1 MKKVA
6 LVTDNS
12 PYITDNDINEYGIAK
27 VIPISFVVNGEEY
40 YENVNMSY
48 ADFYNF
54 LQDKKTE
61 VSTSQPSTE
70 TIREGW
76 REVLKEYDEII
87 YVLLS
92 SGLSGAC
99 NSAINASHEEE
110 FEGKVFV
117 ANNQR
122 VSILNKM
129 AIVEARELINQGK
142 SASEIKEYLEK
153 TKADSGIYLAVDTLK
168 YLKKGGRVT
177 PAAAAIGTL
186 LNIKPI
192 LQIHGGK
199 LDSYAKTMS
208 MKLAK
213 AKMISA
219 LRKEMEERFPE
230 ELSQGKLVIAMA
242 HSFADVNAKELKD
255 FEQEFKNEFPNVKF
269 FVNDPLPLFIVCHTG
284 PNTIGIAFA
293 VDHLGV
299 LSK

>member
-6 LVTDNS
+6 LVIDNS
-12 PYITDNDINEYGIAK
+12 AYITQEEVAKYKIAK
-27 VIPISFVVNGEEY
+27 IIPISFVVNGEEY

-70 TIREGW
+70 TIKEGW

-122 VSILNKM
+122 VSILNKF
-129 AIVEARELINQGK
+129 AVIEASALIEQGK
-142 SASEIKEYLEK
+142 SAQEIKEFLEK

-213 AKMISA
+213 AKIISA
-219 LRKEMEERFPE
+219 LKKEMEDRFPQ
-230 ELSQGKLVIAMA
+230 ELEQGKLVIAMA
-242 HSFADVNAKELKD
+242 HSFADVNAKELKE
-255 FEQEFKNEFPNVKF
+255 FEQEFKNTFPNLKF
-269 FVNDPLPLFIVCHTG
+269 VTNDPLPLFIACHTG
-284 PNTIGIAFA
+284 PNVIGIAYA
-293 VDHLGV
+293 VDSLGIF
-299 LSK
+299 